1 MVIDMNFT
9 ALLAAHEHQLT
20 MLRVYAGFTAR
31 RQAARNAMR
40 AVIQR
45 AAK

>member
-1 MVIDMNFT
+1 MNLT
-9 ALLAAHEHQLT
+9 ALLAAHAHELE

-31 RQAARNAMR
+31 RQAARAAMR